1 MKVVSFATRRPVT
14 VFIFALAAVVFGG
27 VAFRDLA
34 VDLLPD
40 ITYPSL
46 TVQTEYEGA
55 APVEMENLIT
65 RPVEDAVGVVNG
77 VNRVVSS
84 SRADIS
90 EVTLEFSW
98 GTNMDFASLD
108 VRERLDQVRL
118 PIEAERPVLL
128 RYDPSLDPI
137 LRMGLA
143 AGGSDLIALRLLA
156 EEDLKRKLERL
167 EGVAAVV
174 VSGGLE
180 EEIQVEIDERR
191 LTSLGLTMN
200 QVMNRL
206 AQENVNLTGGRLRD
220 GQTDYL
226 VRTINELLRP
236 EEMRE
241 IVIDRSRGAIVRLE
255 DIARVYQGA
264 REREVITRIDGRE
277 AVEIAVYK
285 EGGTNT
291 VTVASAVLDRVEE
304 LEEDLRQVDP
314 QLELTVLTDQ
324 SRYIRDSVSAVIET
338 ALIGGSLAIVVLFLF
353 LRSAP
358 KTLIIGISIP
368 VSVVATFFLMYVA
381 GVSLNIMSLGGITLG
396 IGLLL
401 DNSIVVL
408 EAIQRRRDQGVG
420 IVEAARGGASEVGR
434 AVIAST
440 ITTVCVFVPIVFVEG
455 VAGQMFGDQAL
466 TVTFSLLVSLG
477 VALTVIP
484 MLASRKFFATG
495 DRVEKVDFAGRSNP
509 VTRGL
514 ADFFNA
520 IGFVVALTVR
530 IVFGGVST
538 VMSWLLRPVL
548 AGFDALLRGITA
560 VYARILR
567 GALRHPA
574 LVVLVALVLLAGSVQ
589 LIGSL
594 GSELVPEL
602 IQGEF
607 YVDAELAP
615 GSRLE
620 VTDRRLA
627 VIDKRV
633 REFADEFGVQSVYI
647 VVGTSNE
654 QGGAAGERR
663 ENIGQVNVRMEPP
676 IDAERE
682 ELVMSRIRDLIDT
695 ENASFT
701 GPATP
706 ADGVAPVGGGQA
718 LSVAGRPAAGGGQ
731 ASSAAGPAPA
741 AGGARPAL
749 TDDSLKYR
757 FGRPTYFSFRSP
769 VEVQIRGHN
778 LALLELLADQVASR
792 MRQVEGLVDVKSST
806 EGGNPE
812 LQIVFDRERLSALN
826 YTVAQLGAVIRS
838 KVQGDIVTDIVR
850 EDRNIEVRM
859 RTDEGYRDSVRDLRN
874 LNIRQSGA
882 TPLPLSAVA
891 EVIETEGPA
900 EIRRS
905 DGGRVA
911 LIEAN
916 IVGRDL
922 GSVSDDIQ
930 SILDSTRFPVGF
942 DVLVGG
948 QRQEMERSFDSMR
961 LAILLAVF
969 MVYLVMASQFESL
982 LHPFVILFAVPF
994 SVIGAIGILYL
1005 TRTPVSIVVLI
1016 GGILL
1021 AGIVVNNAIIL
1032 IDYTNRLRR
1041 AGKAKIDA
1049 LREACM
1055 VRLRPILMTTST
1067 TVLGL
1072 LPMALG
1078 LGEGAELRTPMA
1090 LTVVGGLLTSTLLTL
1105 IVIPA
1110 LYMLLDR
1117 HKHEADPEAVAPSA
1131 G

>member
-1 MKVVSFATRRPVT
+1 MRVVSFATRRPVT

-118 PIEAERPVLL
+118 PIEAGRPVLL

-143 AGGSDLIALRLLA
+143 GGGSDLIALRLLA

-241 IVIDRSRGAIVRLE
+241 IVVDRSQGAIVRLE

-277 AVEIAVYK
+277 AVEISVYK

-291 VTVASAVLDRVEE
+291 VTVASAVLDRVEQ
-304 LEEDLRQVDP
+304 LEEEIRQIDP

-368 VSVVATFFLMYVA
+368 VSVVATFFLMYVS

-408 EAIQRRRDQGVG
+408 EAIQRRRDQGLSV
-420 IVEAARGGASEVGR
+420 VEAARAGASEVGR

-484 MLASRKFFATG
+484 MLASRKFFAAG
-495 DRVEKVDFAGRSNP
+495 EPVETVRSAGRSNP
-509 VTRGL
+509 VT
-514 ADFFNA
+514 
-520 IGFVVALTVR
+520 VALSGLFSAV
-530 IVFGGVST
+530 GVGIALAVKHAFRAVAA
-538 VMSWLLRPVL
+538 VMSVLLRPVL
-548 AGFDALLRGITA
+548 AAFDALLRGVTA
-560 VYARILR
+560 VYARVLR
-567 GALRHPA
+567 GALRHPV
-574 LVVLVALVLLAGSVQ
+574 LVVLTAVVLLAGSLQ
-589 LIGSL
+589 LVGSL

-627 VIDKRV
+627 NIDERV
-633 REFADEFGVQSVYI
+633 RGFPEGFGVQSVYT

-682 ELVMSRIRDLIDT
+682 EMVMGRIRALIDAD
-695 ENASFT
+695 NASF
-701 GPATP
+701 
-706 ADGVAPVGGGQA
+706 GGG
-718 LSVAGRPAAGGGQ
+718 AA
-731 ASSAAGPAPA
+731 AA
-741 AGGARPAL
+741 
-749 TDDSLKYR
+749 DDALKYR

-778 LALLELLADQVASR
+778 LALLEVLADQVAAR
-792 MRQVEGLVDVKSST
+792 MRAVEGLVDVKSST

-812 LQIVFDRERLSALN
+812 LQIVFDRERLSTLN

-838 KVQGDIVTDIVR
+838 KVQGDIATDIVR
-850 EDRNIEVRM
+850 EDRNIEVRL

-891 EVIETEGPA
+891 EVVETEGPA

-905 DGGRVA
+905 DGARVA

-930 SILDSTRFPVGF
+930 AILDTTRFPVGF
-942 DVLVGG
+942 DYSVGG

-994 SVIGAIGILYL
+994 SIIGAIGILYL
-1005 TRTPVSIVVLI
+1005 TSTPVSIVVLI

-1041 AGKAKIDA
+1041 AGKAKVDA
-1049 LREACM
+1049 LREACL

-1110 LYMLLDR
+1110 LYLLLDL
-1117 HKHEADPEAVAPSA
+1117 HKHEPDPDAVA
-1131 G
+1131 

>member
-1 MKVVSFATRRPVT
+1 MRIVSFATRRPVT

-118 PIEAERPVLL
+118 PIEAGRPVLL

-143 AGGSDLIALRLLA
+143 GGGSDLIALRLLA

-241 IVIDRSRGAIVRLE
+241 IVVDRSQGAIVRLE

-277 AVEIAVYK
+277 AVEISVYK

-291 VTVASAVLDRVEE
+291 VTVASAVLDRVEQ
-304 LEEDLRQVDP
+304 LEEEIRQIDP

-368 VSVVATFFLMYVA
+368 VSVVATFFLMYVS

-408 EAIQRRRDQGVG
+408 EAIQRRRDQGLSV
-420 IVEAARGGASEVGR
+420 VEAARAGASEVGR

-484 MLASRKFFATG
+484 MLASRKFFAAG
-495 DRVEKVDFAGRSNP
+495 EPVETVRSAGRSNP
-509 VTRGL
+509 VT
-514 ADFFNA
+514 
-520 IGFVVALTVR
+520 VALSGLFSAV
-530 IVFGGVST
+530 GVGIALAVKHAFRAVAA
-538 VMSWLLRPVL
+538 VMSVLLRPVL
-548 AGFDALLRGITA
+548 AAFDALLRGVTA
-560 VYARILR
+560 VYARVLR
-567 GALRHPA
+567 GALRHPV
-574 LVVLVALVLLAGSVQ
+574 LVVLTAVVLLAGSLQ
-589 LIGSL
+589 LVGSL

-627 VIDKRV
+627 NIDERV
-633 REFADEFGVQSVYI
+633 RGFPEGFGVQSVYT

-682 ELVMSRIRDLIDT
+682 EMVMGRIRALIDAD
-695 ENASFT
+695 NASF
-701 GPATP
+701 
-706 ADGVAPVGGGQA
+706 GGGA
-718 LSVAGRPAAGGGQ
+718 PPVAGSGAAAGGVA
-731 ASSAAGPAPA
+731 ASVP
-741 AGGARPAL
+741 AGGGAGFGGGAAAA
-749 TDDSLKYR
+749 DDALKYR

-778 LALLELLADQVASR
+778 LALLEVLADQVAAR
-792 MRQVEGLVDVKSST
+792 MRAVEGLVDVKSST

-812 LQIVFDRERLSALN
+812 LQIVFDRERLSTLN

-838 KVQGDIVTDIVR
+838 KVQGDIATDIVR
-850 EDRNIEVRM
+850 EDRNIEVRL

-891 EVIETEGPA
+891 EVVETEGPA

-905 DGGRVA
+905 DGARVA

-930 SILDSTRFPVGF
+930 AILDTTRFPVGF
-942 DVLVGG
+942 DYSVGG

-994 SVIGAIGILYL
+994 SIVGAIGILYL

-1049 LREACM
+1049 VREACL

-1110 LYMLLDR
+1110 LYLLLDLHR
-1117 HKHEADPEAVAPSA
+1117 HEVDPEAAAEAAGAP

>member
-1 MKVVSFATRRPVT
+1 MRIVSFATRRPVT

-46 TVQTEYEGA
+46 TVQTGYEGA
-55 APVEMENLIT
+55 APVEMETLIT

-77 VNRVVSS
+77 VNRVISS

-118 PIEAERPVLL
+118 PVEAERPVLL

-143 AGGSDLIALRLLA
+143 GGGSDLIALRLLA

-191 LTSLGLTMN
+191 LSSLGMTMN

-236 EEMRE
+236 EEIRE
-241 IVIDRSRGAIVRLE
+241 IVIDRSQGAIVRLE
-255 DIARVYQGA
+255 DVARVYQGA
-264 REREVITRIDGRE
+264 REREVITRIDGQE

-291 VTVASAVLDRVEE
+291 VTVASAVLERVEE
-304 LEEDLRQVDP
+304 LEEELRQIDP
-314 QLELTVLTDQ
+314 QLQLSVLTDQ

-408 EAIQRRRDQGVG
+408 EAIQRRRDQGLGV
-420 IVEAARGGASEVGR
+420 VEAARAGASEVGR

-484 MLASRKFFATG
+484 MLASRRFFAG
-495 DRVEKVDFAGRSNP
+495 GEKIETVTLAGRSNP
-509 VTRGL
+509 VTR
-514 ADFFNA
+514 AMAAFFGA
-520 IGFVVALTVR
+520 IGVGVAVTVKA
-530 IVFGGVST
+530 VFGGVST
-538 VMSWLLRPVL
+538 VMSWLLRPLL
-548 AGFDALLRGITA
+548 AAFDALLKGITA
-560 VYARILR
+560 VYAGILGR
-567 GALRHPA
+567 ALRHPL
-574 LVVLVALVLLAGSVQ
+574 LVVLVAVALLAGSIRLV
-589 LIGSL
+589 GSL

-602 IQGEF
+602 IQGDF

-620 VTDRRLA
+620 VTDRRLGM
-627 VIDKRV
+627 ID
-633 REFADEFGVQSVYI
+633 EFARKLPGVESVYS

-682 ELVMSRIRDLIDT
+682 ELVMSQIRERIDA
-695 ENASFT
+695 ENLSFA
-701 GPATP
+701 GQGAAVAGAAPA
-706 ADGVAPVGGGQA
+706 AAVGGG
-718 LSVAGRPAAGGGQ
+718 
-731 ASSAAGPAPA
+731 SSPPSMDNA
-741 AGGARPAL
+741 
-749 TDDSLKYR
+749 LKYR

-769 VEVQIRGHN
+769 VEVQLRGHN
-778 LALLELLADQVASR
+778 LALLEVLADQVASR
-792 MRQVEGLVDVKSST
+792 MRGVEGLVDVKSST

-812 LQIVFDRERLSALN
+812 LQIIFDRERLSTLN
-826 YTVAQLGAVIRS
+826 YTVAQLGGVIRS
-838 KVQGDIVTDIVR
+838 KVQGDIATDIVR

-859 RTDEGYRDSVRDLRN
+859 RTDESYRDSVRDLRN
-874 LNIRQSGA
+874 LNIRQSGV

-891 EVIETEGPA
+891 DVIETEGPA

-930 SILDSTRFPVGF
+930 AILDSTRFPVGF

-1041 AGKAKIDA
+1041 AGKSKLDA
-1049 LREACM
+1049 IREACL

-1110 LYMLLDR
+1110 LYLLLDR
-1117 HKHEADPEAVAPSA
+1117 HRHEADAEATVQTA

>member
-1 MKVVSFATRRPVT
+1 MRVVSFATRRPVT

-46 TVQTEYEGA
+46 TVQTQYEGA
-55 APVEMENLIT
+55 APVEMETLIT

-118 PIEAERPVLL
+118 PVAADRPVLL

-143 AGGSDLIALRLLA
+143 GGGSDLIALRLLA

-236 EEMRE
+236 EEIRE
-241 IVIDRSRGAIVRLE
+241 IVIDRTQGAIVRLE

-264 REREVITRIDGRE
+264 REREVITRIDGKE

-291 VTVASAVLDRVEE
+291 VTVASAVLERVEE
-304 LEEDLRQVDP
+304 LEEEIGQIDP
-314 QLELTVLTDQ
+314 QLELTVLADQ
-324 SRYIRDSVSAVIET
+324 SRYIRDSVSAVIQT

-358 KTLIIGISIP
+358 KTLIIGVSIP

-408 EAIQRRRDQGVG
+408 EAIQRRRDQGLSV
-420 IVEAARGGASEVGR
+420 VEAARAGASEVGR

-440 ITTVCVFVPIVFVEG
+440 ITTVCVFVPIMFVEG

-484 MLASRKFFATG
+484 MLASRKFFAS
-495 DRVEKVDFAGRSNP
+495 DAEVEEVRSAGRSNP
-509 VTRGL
+509 LTRGL
-514 ADFFNA
+514 ATVFDT
-520 IGFVVALTVR
+520 IGVGIALAFKYAFR
-530 IVFGGVST
+530 GVSA
-538 VMSWLLRPVL
+538 VMSVLLRPVL
-548 AGFDALLRGITA
+548 AAFDALLRGITA
-560 VYARILR
+560 VYARVLR

-574 LVVLVALVLLAGSVQ
+574 LVVLTAVVLLAGSVQ
-589 LIGSL
+589 LVGSL

-620 VTDRRLA
+620 VTDRRLSQ
-627 VIDKRV
+627 IDQRV
-633 REFADEFGVQSVYI
+633 REFPDEFGVQSVYT

-663 ENIGQVNVRMEPP
+663 ENIGQVNVRLAPP

-682 ELVMSRIRDLIDT
+682 ELVIGRIRELIDA
-695 ENASFT
+695 ENASF
-701 GPATP
+701 
-706 ADGVAPVGGGQA
+706 GG
-718 LSVAGRPAAGGGQ
+718 R
-731 ASSAAGPAPA
+731 APA
-741 AGGARPAL
+741 AAVPAGAGAGPGPAVA
-749 TDDSLKYR
+749 DDALKYR

-778 LALLELLADQVASR
+778 LALLERLADQVASR
-792 MRQVEGLVDVKSST
+792 MREVEGLVDVKSST

-812 LQIVFDRERLSALN
+812 LQIVFDRERLSTLN

-838 KVQGDIVTDIVR
+838 KVQGDIATDIVR
-850 EDRNIEVRM
+850 EDRNIEVRL

-911 LIEAN
+911 QIEAN

-930 SILDSTRFPVGF
+930 AILDTTRFPVGF
-942 DVLVGG
+942 DYSVGG

-994 SVIGAIGILYL
+994 SIVGAIGILYL
-1005 TRTPVSIVVLI
+1005 TSTPVSIVVLI

-1049 LREACM
+1049 VREACL

-1110 LYMLLDR
+1110 LYLLLDR
-1117 HKHEADPEAVAPSA
+1117 HKHEADPEAVAA
-1131 G
+1131 A

>member
-1 MKVVSFATRRPVT
+1 MRIVSFATRRPVT

-46 TVQTEYEGA
+46 TVQTGYEGA
-55 APVEMENLIT
+55 APVEMETLIT

-77 VNRVVSS
+77 VNRVISS

-118 PIEAERPVLL
+118 PVAAERPVLL

-143 AGGSDLIALRLLA
+143 GGGSDLIALRLLA

-200 QVMNRL
+200 QVMTRL

-236 EEMRE
+236 EEIRE
-241 IVIDRSRGAIVRLE
+241 IVIDRAQGAIVRLE

-264 REREVITRIDGRE
+264 REREVITRIDGKE

-291 VTVASAVLDRVEE
+291 VTVATAVLERVEE
-304 LEEDLRQVDP
+304 LEEELRQVDP
-314 QLELTVLTDQ
+314 QLKLSVLTDQ

-408 EAIQRRRDQGVG
+408 EAIQRRRDQGLSV
-420 IVEAARGGASEVGR
+420 VEAARAGASEVGR

-484 MLASRKFFATG
+484 MLASRKFFAPG
-495 DRVEKVDFAGRSNP
+495 EPVEKVRSVGRSNP
-509 VTRGL
+509 VTRAL
-514 ADFFNA
+514 STFFSA
-520 IGFVVALTVR
+520 IGVGVALAVKQ
-530 IVFGGVST
+530 VFRGVSS
-538 VMSWLLRPVL
+538 VMSFLLRPVL
-548 AGFDALLRGITA
+548 AAFDALLRGITA
-560 VYARILR
+560 VYARVLR

-574 LVVLVALVLLAGSVQ
+574 LVVLAAVVLLTGSVQ

-620 VTDRRLA
+620 VTDRRLGA
-627 VIDKRV
+627 VDRFV
-633 REFADEFGVQSVYI
+633 REQLKDDVQSVYT

-663 ENIGQVNVRMEPP
+663 ENIGQVNVRMKPP

-682 ELVMSRIRDLIDT
+682 ESVMSRIRAEIDA
-695 ENASFT
+695 ENTSFAGQ
-701 GPATP
+701 GPAV
-706 ADGVAPVGGGQA
+706 AVAPSVTAGAGVGPG
-718 LSVAGRPAAGGGQ
+718 
-731 ASSAAGPAPA
+731 SAVM
-741 AGGARPAL
+741 
-749 TDDSLKYR
+749 DDSLKYR

-778 LALLELLADQVASR
+778 LALLKRLADQVVSR
-792 MRQVEGLVDVKSST
+792 MREVEGLVDVKSST

-812 LQIVFDRERLSALN
+812 LQIIFDRERLSTLN

-838 KVQGDIVTDIVR
+838 KVQGDIATDIVR
-850 EDRNIEVRM
+850 EDRNIEVRL

-882 TPLPLSAVA
+882 VPLPLSAVA
-891 EVIETEGPA
+891 DVIETEGPA

-911 LIEAN
+911 QIEAN

-930 SILDSTRFPVGF
+930 AILDSTRFPVGF
-942 DVLVGG
+942 DYSVGG

-994 SVIGAIGILYL
+994 SIIGAIGILHL

-1041 AGKAKIDA
+1041 AGKAKVEA
-1049 LREACM
+1049 LREACL

-1110 LYMLLDR
+1110 LYLLLDLHR
-1117 HKHEADPEAVAPSA
+1117 HDADPEAVAEA
-1131 G
+1131 AT

>member
-1 MKVVSFATRRPVT
+1 MRVVSFATRRPVT

-46 TVQTEYEGA
+46 TVQTGYEGA
-55 APVEMENLIT
+55 APVEMETLIT

-77 VNRVVSS
+77 VNRVISS

-118 PIEAERPVLL
+118 PIAADRPVLL

-137 LRMGLA
+137 LRMGLS
-143 AGGSDLIALRLLA
+143 GGGDDLIALRLLA

-241 IVIDRSRGAIVRLE
+241 IVIDRSQGAIVRLE

-291 VTVASAVLDRVEE
+291 VTVASAVLDRVEG
-304 LEEDLRQVDP
+304 LVEEIRQIDP
-314 QLELTVLTDQ
+314 QLELSVLTDQ

-408 EAIQRRRDQGVG
+408 EAIQRRRDQGLGV
-420 IVEAARGGASEVGR
+420 VEAARAGASEVGR

-484 MLASRKFFATG
+484 MLASRRFFAAG
-495 DRVEKVDFAGRSNP
+495 AEVEAVESAGRSNP
-509 VTRGL
+509 VTRAISGL
-514 ADFFNA
+514 FSALGVGIALVVKHVFRGVAA
-520 IGFVVALTVR
+520 I
-530 IVFGGVST
+530 
-538 VMSWLLRPVL
+538 MSVLLRPVL
-548 AGFDALLRGITA
+548 AAFDALLQGITA
-560 VYARILR
+560 VYARVLR
-567 GALRHPA
+567 GALRHPV
-574 LVVLVALVLLAGSVQ
+574 LVVLVAVALLAGSVQ
-589 LIGSL
+589 LVGSL

-627 VIDKRV
+627 TIDKRV
-633 REFADEFGVQSVYI
+633 REFPEEFGVQSVYT

-654 QGGAAGERR
+654 QGGAAGEKR

-682 ELVMSRIRDLIDT
+682 ELVMSRIRSLIDA
-695 ENASFT
+695 ENASFDRQAPPVA
-701 GPATP
+701 GA
-706 ADGVAPVGGGQA
+706 ASAPVG
-718 LSVAGRPAAGGGQ
+718 AAG
-731 ASSAAGPAPA
+731 AGSLL
-741 AGGARPAL
+741 G
-749 TDDSLKYR
+749 DDSLKYR

-778 LALLELLADQVASR
+778 LALLEVLADQVAAR
-792 MRQVEGLVDVKSST
+792 MREVEGLVDVKSST

-812 LQIVFDRERLSALN
+812 LQIIFDRERLSTLN
-826 YTVAQLGAVIRS
+826 YTVAELGAVIRS
-838 KVQGDIVTDIVR
+838 KVQGDIATDIVR

-859 RTDEGYRDSVRDLRN
+859 RADEGFRDSVRDLRN
-874 LNIRQSGA
+874 LNVRQSGA
-882 TPLPLSAVA
+882 VPLPLSAVA

-930 SILDSTRFPVGF
+930 AILDSTRFPVGF
-942 DVLVGG
+942 DYSVGG

-994 SVIGAIGILYL
+994 SIIGAVGILYL

-1041 AGKAKIDA
+1041 AGKAKVDA
-1049 LREACM
+1049 LREACL

-1110 LYMLLDR
+1110 LYLLLDI
-1117 HKHEADPEAVAPSA
+1117 HKHDADPETVAEPA

>member
-1 MKVVSFATRRPVT
+1 MRVVSFATRRPVT

-46 TVQTEYEGA
+46 TVQTGYEGA
-55 APVEMENLIT
+55 APVEMETLIT

-77 VNRVVSS
+77 VNRVISS

-118 PIEAERPVLL
+118 PIAADRPVLL

-137 LRMGLA
+137 LRMGLS
-143 AGGSDLIALRLLA
+143 GGGDDLIALRLLA

-241 IVIDRSRGAIVRLE
+241 IVIDRSQGAIVRLE
-255 DIARVYQGA
+255 DVARVYQGA
-264 REREVITRIDGRE
+264 REREVITRIDGNE

-291 VTVASAVLDRVEE
+291 VTVASAVLERVEG
-304 LEEDLRQVDP
+304 LVEEIKQIDP
-314 QLELTVLTDQ
+314 QLDLSVLTDQ

-408 EAIQRRRDQGVG
+408 EAIQRRRDQGLGV
-420 IVEAARGGASEVGR
+420 VEAARDGASEVGR

-484 MLASRKFFATG
+484 MLASRRFFAAG
-495 DRVEKVDFAGRSNP
+495 DPVEAVRSAGRSNP
-509 VTRGL
+509 VTRAL
-514 ADFFNA
+514 SAFFNA
-520 IGFVVALTVR
+520 IGVGIALVVKH
-530 IVFGGVST
+530 VFRAVAT
-538 VMSWLLRPVL
+538 VMSVLLRPVL
-548 AGFDALLRGITA
+548 AAFDALLRGITA
-560 VYARILR
+560 VYARVLR

-574 LVVLVALVLLAGSVQ
+574 LVVLVAVVLLAGSVQ
-589 LIGSL
+589 LVGSL

-627 VIDKRV
+627 LIDEWV
-633 REFADEFGVQSVYI
+633 RDFREEFGVESVYT

-682 ELVMSRIRDLIDT
+682 EFVMSRIRALIDA
-695 ENASFT
+695 ENASFA
-701 GPATP
+701 GQTP
-706 ADGVAPVGGGQA
+706 PVPGAASVPVGT
-718 LSVAGRPAAGGGQ
+718 AG
-731 ASSAAGPAPA
+731 AGPLL
-741 AGGARPAL
+741 G
-749 TDDSLKYR
+749 DDSLKYR

-778 LALLELLADQVASR
+778 LALLEVLADQVAAR
-792 MRQVEGLVDVKSST
+792 MREVEGLVDVKSST

-812 LQIVFDRERLSALN
+812 LQIIFDRERLSTLN
-826 YTVAQLGAVIRS
+826 YTVAELGAVIRS
-838 KVQGDIVTDIVR
+838 KVQGDIATDIVR

-859 RTDEGYRDSVRDLRN
+859 RADEGYRDSVRDLRN

-930 SILDSTRFPVGF
+930 AILDSTRFPVGF
-942 DVLVGG
+942 DYSVGG

-994 SVIGAIGILYL
+994 SIIGAIGILYL

-1041 AGKAKIDA
+1041 AGKARVDA
-1049 LREACM
+1049 LREACL

-1110 LYMLLDR
+1110 LYLLLDFHR
-1117 HKHEADPEAVAPSA
+1117 RDADPEAVAEA
-1131 G
+1131 AT

>member
-1 MKVVSFATRRPVT
+1 MRVVSFATRRPVT

-27 VAFRDLA
+27 VAFRELA

-55 APVEMENLIT
+55 APVEMETLIT

-77 VNRVVSS
+77 VNRVISS
-84 SRADIS
+84 SRADTS

-118 PIEAERPVLL
+118 PTEAERPVLL

-137 LRMGLA
+137 LRMGLTGA
-143 AGGSDLIALRLLA
+143 EEDLIALRLLA
-156 EEDLKRKLERL
+156 EEDLKRKIERL

-200 QVMNRL
+200 QVTNRL

-220 GQTDYL
+220 GQTEYM

-236 EEMRE
+236 EQMRE
-241 IVIDRSRGAIVRLE
+241 IVIDRSQGAIVRLE
-255 DIARVYQGA
+255 DIALVYQGA
-264 REREVITRIDGRE
+264 REREVITRVDGRE
-277 AVEIAVYK
+277 SVEIAVYK

-291 VTVASAVLDRVEE
+291 VTVAAAVLETVDD
-304 LEEDLRQVDP
+304 LERGLKEIDP
-314 QLELTVLTDQ
+314 QLELSVLADQ
-324 SRYIRDSVSAVIET
+324 SRYIRESVSAVIET

-368 VSVVATFFLMYVA
+368 VSVVATFFLMYVS

-420 IVEAARGGASEVGR
+420 VVEAARAGASEVGR

-484 MLASRKFFATG
+484 MLASRRFFSDSGKLET
-495 DRVEKVDFAGRSNP
+495 VESVGRSN
-509 VTRGL
+509 VVVRGL
-514 ADFFNA
+514 SAFFHA
-520 IGFVVALTVR
+520 VGLGIAVGVRYGFR
-530 IVFGGVST
+530 GVST
-538 VMSWLLRPVL
+538 VLSLLLRPVL
-548 AGFDALLRGITA
+548 GGFDALLRAVTA
-560 VYARILR
+560 VYAGILDR
-567 GALRHPA
+567 ALRYPA
-574 LVVLVALVLLAGSVQ
+574 VVVLVAVALLAGSIPLV
-589 LIGSL
+589 GNL

-620 VTDRRLA
+620 VTDRRLGK
-627 VIDKRV
+627 VDEFV
-633 REFADEFGVQSVYI
+633 REIPGVESVYT

-654 QGGAAGERR
+654 QGGAAGEKR

-676 IDAERE
+676 IDPERE
-682 ELVMSRIRDLIDT
+682 EGVMSRIRDLIET
-695 ENASFT
+695 QNASFAS
-701 GPATP
+701 GI
-706 ADGVAPVGGGQA
+706 APV
-718 LSVAGRPAAGGGQ
+718 AG
-731 ASSAAGPAPA
+731 AGPPTA
-741 AGGARPAL
+741 
-749 TDDSLKYR
+749 DNSLKYR

-778 LALLELLADQVASR
+778 LALLEVLADQVVSR
-792 MRQVEGLVDVKSST
+792 MREVEGLVDVKSST

-812 LQIVFDRERLSALN
+812 LQIIFDRERLAALN
-826 YTVAQLGAVIRS
+826 YTVAQLGGVIRS
-838 KVQGDIVTDIVR
+838 KVQGDIATDIVR
-850 EDRNIEVRM
+850 EDRNIEVRL
-859 RTDEGYRDSVRDLRN
+859 RTGESFRDSVRDLRN
-874 LNIRQSGA
+874 LNIRQSGT

-930 SILDSTRFPVGF
+930 QILDSTRFPVGF
-942 DVLVGG
+942 DYWVGG

-1032 IDYTNRLRR
+1032 VDYTNRLRR
-1041 AGKAKIDA
+1041 EGRAKVEA
-1049 LREACM
+1049 LREACL
-1055 VRLRPILMTTST
+1055 VRLRPILMTSST

-1090 LTVVGGLLTSTLLTL
+1090 LTVVGGLMTSTLLTL
-1105 IVIPA
+1105 LVIPS
-1110 LYMLLDR
+1110 LYTLLDR
-1117 HKHEADPEAVAPSA
+1117 RA
-1131 G
+1131 

>member
-191 LTSLGLTMN
+191 LTGLGLTMN

-241 IVIDRSRGAIVRLE
+241 IVIDRSQGAIVRLE

-264 REREVITRIDGRE
+264 REREVITRIDGQE

-304 LEEDLRQVDP
+304 LEENLRQIDP

-420 IVEAARGGASEVGR
+420 VVEAARGGASEVGR

-466 TVTFSLLVSLG
+466 AVTFSLLVSLG

-484 MLASRKFFATG
+484 MLASRKFFAG
-495 DRVEKVDFAGRSNP
+495 GEKIETVDLAGRSNP
-509 VTRGL
+509 ITRGL
-514 ADFFNA
+514 AAFFNT
-520 IGFVVALTVR
+520 IGVGVALTVKT
-530 IVFGGVST
+530 VVGGVAM

-574 LVVLVALVLLAGSVQ
+574 LVVLVAIVLLAGSVQ
-589 LIGSL
+589 LVGSL

-627 VIDKRV
+627 VIDERV
-633 REFADEFGVQSVYI
+633 RAFADEFGVQSVYT

-682 ELVMSRIRDLIDT
+682 EFVMSWIRGLIDG
-695 ENASFT
+695 ENASFA
-701 GPATP
+701 GQAPP
-706 ADGVAPVGGGQA
+706 VAGAAAVPVGAGAVDAGSA
-718 LSVAGRPAAGGGQ
+718 LG
-731 ASSAAGPAPA
+731 
-741 AGGARPAL
+741 
-749 TDDSLKYR
+749 DDSLKYR

-778 LALLELLADQVASR
+778 LALLEVLADQVASR
-792 MRQVEGLVDVKSST
+792 MREVEGLVDVKSST

-838 KVQGDIVTDIVR
+838 KVQGDIATDIVR

-891 EVIETEGPA
+891 DVIETEGPA

-942 DVLVGG
+942 DYSVGG

-1049 LREACM
+1049 VREACL

-1110 LYMLLDR
+1110 LYLLLDL
-1117 HKHEADPEAVAPSA
+1117 HKHEAVAEAA

>member
-1 MKVVSFATRRPVT
+1 MRVVSFATRRPVT

-46 TVQTEYEGA
+46 TVQTGYEGA
-55 APVEMENLIT
+55 APVEMETLIT

-77 VNRVVSS
+77 VNRVISS

-118 PIEAERPVLL
+118 PIAADRPVLL

-143 AGGSDLIALRLLA
+143 GGGSDLIALRLLA

-241 IVIDRSRGAIVRLE
+241 IVIDRSQGAIVRLE

-264 REREVITRIDGRE
+264 REREVITRIDGNE

-291 VTVASAVLDRVEE
+291 VTVASAVLDRVNGLVEE
-304 LEEDLRQVDP
+304 IRQIDP
-314 QLELTVLTDQ
+314 QLELSVLTDQ

-408 EAIQRRRDQGVG
+408 EAIQRRRDQGLGV
-420 IVEAARGGASEVGR
+420 VEAARAGASEVGR

-484 MLASRKFFATG
+484 MLASRRFFAAG
-495 DRVEKVDFAGRSNP
+495 DPVETVRSAGRSNP
-509 VTRGL
+509 VTRAL
-514 ADFFNA
+514 SAFFSA
-520 IGFVVALTVR
+520 MGVGIALVVKH
-530 IVFGGVST
+530 VFRAVAT
-538 VMSWLLRPVL
+538 VMSVLLRPVL
-548 AGFDALLRGITA
+548 AAFDALLRGIAA
-560 VYARILR
+560 VYARVLR

-574 LVVLVALVLLAGSVQ
+574 LVVLVAVVLLAGSVQ
-589 LIGSL
+589 LVGSL

-620 VTDRRLA
+620 VTDRRLKN
-627 VIDKRV
+627 IDKWV
-633 REFADEFGVQSVYI
+633 RDFREELGVQSVYT

-682 ELVMSRIRDLIDT
+682 ELVMSRIRNLIDA
-695 ENASFT
+695 ENASFA
-701 GPATP
+701 GQA
-706 ADGVAPVGGGQA
+706 APV
-718 LSVAGRPAAGGGQ
+718 AGAA
-731 ASSAAGPAPA
+731 SAPA
-741 AGGARPAL
+741 GAGSLPG
-749 TDDSLKYR
+749 DDSLKYR

-778 LALLELLADQVASR
+778 LALLEVLADQVAAR
-792 MRQVEGLVDVKSST
+792 MREVEGLVDVKSST

-812 LQIVFDRERLSALN
+812 LQIIFDRERLSTLN
-826 YTVAQLGAVIRS
+826 YTVAELGAVIRS
-838 KVQGDIVTDIVR
+838 KVQGDIATDIVR

-859 RTDEGYRDSVRDLRN
+859 RADEGYRDSVRDLRN
-874 LNIRQSGA
+874 LNIRQNGA

-930 SILDSTRFPVGF
+930 AILDTTRFPVGF
-942 DVLVGG
+942 DYSVGG

-994 SVIGAIGILYL
+994 SIIGAIGILYL

-1041 AGKAKIDA
+1041 AGKAKVEA
-1049 LREACM
+1049 LREACL

-1110 LYMLLDR
+1110 LYLLLDF
-1117 HKHEADPEAVAPSA
+1117 HKHDVDPEAVAEA
-1131 G
+1131 GTA

>member
-1 MKVVSFATRRPVT
+1 MRVVSFATRRPVT

-46 TVQTEYEGA
+46 TVQTGYEGA
-55 APVEMENLIT
+55 APVEMETLIT

-77 VNRVVSS
+77 VNRVISS

-118 PIEAERPVLL
+118 PIAADRPVLL

-143 AGGSDLIALRLLA
+143 GGGSDLIALRLLA

-241 IVIDRSRGAIVRLE
+241 IVIDRSQGAIVRLE
-255 DIARVYQGA
+255 DVARVYQGA
-264 REREVITRIDGRE
+264 REREVITRIDGDE

-291 VTVASAVLDRVEE
+291 VTVASAVLERVEG
-304 LEEDLRQVDP
+304 LVEEIKQIDP
-314 QLELTVLTDQ
+314 QLELSVLTDQ

-408 EAIQRRRDQGVG
+408 EAIQRRRDQGLGV
-420 IVEAARGGASEVGR
+420 VEAARAGASEVGQ

-484 MLASRKFFATG
+484 MLASRKFFAAG
-495 DRVEKVDFAGRSNP
+495 DPVETVRSAGRSNP
-509 VTRGL
+509 VIRALST
-514 ADFFNA
+514 FFNA
-520 IGFVVALTVR
+520 IGVGIALVVKH
-530 IVFGGVST
+530 VFRAVAT
-538 VMSWLLRPVL
+538 VMSVLLRPVL
-548 AGFDALLRGITA
+548 AAFDALLRGITA
-560 VYARILR
+560 VYARVLR

-574 LVVLVALVLLAGSVQ
+574 LVVLAAVVLLAGSVQ
-589 LIGSL
+589 LVGSL

-620 VTDRRLA
+620 VTDRRLSL
-627 VIDKRV
+627 IDERV
-633 REFADEFGVQSVYI
+633 RGFPEELGVQSVYT

-663 ENIGQVNVRMEPP
+663 ENIGQVNVRMDPP

-682 ELVMSRIRDLIDT
+682 ELVMSRIRALIDA
-695 ENASFT
+695 ENASF
-701 GPATP
+701 A
-706 ADGVAPVGGGQA
+706 GQA
-718 LSVAGRPAAGGGQ
+718 PPVAGAASVPAGAAGA
-731 ASSAAGPAPA
+731 ASVLG
-741 AGGARPAL
+741 
-749 TDDSLKYR
+749 DDSLKYR

-778 LALLELLADQVASR
+778 LALLEVLADQVAAR
-792 MRQVEGLVDVKSST
+792 MREVEGLVDVKSST

-812 LQIVFDRERLSALN
+812 LQIIFDRERLSTLN
-826 YTVAQLGAVIRS
+826 YTVAELGAVIRS
-838 KVQGDIVTDIVR
+838 KVQGDIATDIVR

-859 RTDEGYRDSVRDLRN
+859 RADEGYRDSVRDLRN
-874 LNIRQSGA
+874 LNIRQTGA

-930 SILDSTRFPVGF
+930 AILDSTRFPVGF
-942 DVLVGG
+942 DYSVGG

-994 SVIGAIGILYL
+994 SIIGAIGILYL

-1041 AGKAKIDA
+1041 AGKAKVDA
-1049 LREACM
+1049 LREACL

-1110 LYMLLDR
+1110 LYLLLDF
-1117 HKHEADPEAVAPSA
+1117 HKRDADPEAVAEA
-1131 G
+1131 AT

>member
-1 MKVVSFATRRPVT
+1 MRVVSFATRRPVT

-46 TVQTEYEGA
+46 TVQTGYEGA
-55 APVEMENLIT
+55 APVEMETLIT

-77 VNRVVSS
+77 VNRVISS

-118 PIEAERPVLL
+118 PVAADRPVLL

-143 AGGSDLIALRLLA
+143 GGGSDLIALRLLA

-241 IVIDRSRGAIVRLE
+241 IVIDRSQGAIVRLE

-264 REREVITRIDGRE
+264 REREVITRIDGNE

-291 VTVASAVLDRVEE
+291 VTVASAVLERVEG
-304 LEEDLRQVDP
+304 LVEEIKQIDP
-314 QLELTVLTDQ
+314 QLELSVLTDQ

-408 EAIQRRRDQGVG
+408 EAIQRRRDQGLGV
-420 IVEAARGGASEVGR
+420 VEAARAGASEVGR

-484 MLASRKFFATG
+484 MLASRRFFAAG
-495 DRVEKVDFAGRSNP
+495 AEVEAVESAGRSNP
-509 VTRGL
+509 VTRAISGL
-514 ADFFNA
+514 FSALGVGIA
-520 IGFVVALTVR
+520 LVVKH
-530 IVFGGVST
+530 VFRGVAA
-538 VMSWLLRPVL
+538 VMSVLLRPVL
-548 AGFDALLRGITA
+548 AAFDALLQGITA
-560 VYARILR
+560 VYARVLR
-567 GALRHPA
+567 GALRHPV
-574 LVVLVALVLLAGSVQ
+574 LVVLVAVVLLAGSVQ
-589 LIGSL
+589 LVGSL

-627 VIDKRV
+627 LIDEWV
-633 REFADEFGVQSVYI
+633 RDFREEFGVQSVYT

-682 ELVMSRIRDLIDT
+682 ELVMSRIRALIDA
-695 ENASFT
+695 ENASF
-701 GPATP
+701 A
-706 ADGVAPVGGGQA
+706 GQA
-718 LSVAGRPAAGGGQ
+718 PPVAGAASAPAGAAG
-731 ASSAAGPAPA
+731 AGSLL
-741 AGGARPAL
+741 G
-749 TDDSLKYR
+749 DDSLKYR

-778 LALLELLADQVASR
+778 LALLEVLADQVAAR
-792 MRQVEGLVDVKSST
+792 MREVEGLVDVKSST

-812 LQIVFDRERLSALN
+812 LQIIFDRERLSTLN
-826 YTVAQLGAVIRS
+826 YTVAELGAVIRS
-838 KVQGDIVTDIVR
+838 KVQGDIATDIVR

-859 RTDEGYRDSVRDLRN
+859 RANEGFRDSVRDLRN
-874 LNIRQSGA
+874 LNVRQSGA
-882 TPLPLSAVA
+882 VPLPLSAVA

-930 SILDSTRFPVGF
+930 AILDSTRFPVGF
-942 DVLVGG
+942 DYSVGG

-994 SVIGAIGILYL
+994 SIIGAIGILYL

-1041 AGKAKIDA
+1041 AGKAKVDA
-1049 LREACM
+1049 LREACL

-1110 LYMLLDR
+1110 LYLLLDF
-1117 HKHEADPEAVAPSA
+1117 HKRDADPEAVAEA
-1131 G
+1131 AT

>member
-1 MKVVSFATRRPVT
+1 MRVVSFATRRPVT

-46 TVQTEYEGA
+46 TVQTGYEGA
-55 APVEMENLIT
+55 APVEMETLIT

-77 VNRVVSS
+77 VNRVISS

-118 PIEAERPVLL
+118 PIAADRPVLL

-143 AGGSDLIALRLLA
+143 GGGSDLIALRLLA

-241 IVIDRSRGAIVRLE
+241 IVIDRSQGAIVRLE

-264 REREVITRIDGRE
+264 REREVITRIDGDE

-291 VTVASAVLDRVEE
+291 VTVASAVLDRVEG
-304 LEEDLRQVDP
+304 LVEEIRQIDP
-314 QLELTVLTDQ
+314 QLELSVLTDQ

-408 EAIQRRRDQGVG
+408 EAIQRRRDQGLGV
-420 IVEAARGGASEVGR
+420 VEAARAGASEVGR

-484 MLASRKFFATG
+484 MLASRRFFAAG
-495 DRVEKVDFAGRSNP
+495 AEVESVKHVGRSNP
-509 VTRGL
+509 VTRAL
-514 ADFFNA
+514 SAFFSA
-520 IGFVVALTVR
+520 IGVGIALAVKHVVRAVA
-530 IVFGGVST
+530 T
-538 VMSWLLRPVL
+538 VMSLLLRPVL
-548 AGFDALLRGITA
+548 FGFDALLRGITA

-574 LVVLVALVLLAGSVQ
+574 LVVLAAVVLLAGSVQ

-594 GSELVPEL
+594 GTELVPEL

-620 VTDRRLA
+620 VTDRRLTL
-627 VIDKRV
+627 IDERV
-633 REFADEFGVQSVYI
+633 RGFSDEFGVQSVYT

-682 ELVMSRIRDLIDT
+682 ELVMSRIRALIDA
-695 ENASFT
+695 ENASF
-701 GPATP
+701 A
-706 ADGVAPVGGGQA
+706 GQA
-718 LSVAGRPAAGGGQ
+718 PPVAGAASVPAA
-731 ASSAAGPAPA
+731 AAGA
-741 AGGARPAL
+741 ASVLG
-749 TDDSLKYR
+749 DDSLKYR

-778 LALLELLADQVASR
+778 LALLEVLADQVAAR
-792 MRQVEGLVDVKSST
+792 MREVEGLVDVKSST

-812 LQIVFDRERLSALN
+812 LQIIFDRDRLSTLN
-826 YTVAQLGAVIRS
+826 YTVAELGAVIRS
-838 KVQGDIVTDIVR
+838 KVQGDIATDIVR

-859 RTDEGYRDSVRDLRN
+859 RADEGYRDSVRDLRN
-874 LNIRQSGA
+874 LNIRQNGA

-922 GSVSDDIQ
+922 GSVSEDIQ
-930 SILDSTRFPVGF
+930 AILDSTRFPVGF
-942 DVLVGG
+942 DYSVGG

-994 SVIGAIGILYL
+994 SIIGAIGILYL

-1041 AGKAKIDA
+1041 AGKAKVDA
-1049 LREACM
+1049 LREACL

-1110 LYMLLDR
+1110 LYLLLDFHR
-1117 HKHEADPEAVAPSA
+1117 HDADPEAVAEA
-1131 G
+1131 AT

>member
-1 MKVVSFATRRPVT
+1 MRVVSFATRRPVT
-14 VFIFALAAVVFGG
+14 VFIFALAAVVFGV
-27 VAFRDLA
+27 VAFRELA

-55 APVEMENLIT
+55 APVEMETLIT

-77 VNRVVSS
+77 VNRVISS
-84 SRADIS
+84 SRADTS

-118 PIEAERPVLL
+118 PTEAERPVLL

-137 LRMGLA
+137 LRMGLT
-143 AGGSDLIALRLLA
+143 GGGGDLIALRLLA
-156 EEDLKRKLERL
+156 EEDLKRKIERL

-200 QVMNRL
+200 QVTNRL

-220 GQTDYL
+220 GQTEYL

-236 EEMRE
+236 EDMRE
-241 IVIDRSRGAIVRLE
+241 IVIDRSQGAIVRLE

-264 REREVITRIDGRE
+264 REREVITRIDGQE

-304 LEEDLRQVDP
+304 LERDLKQIDP
-314 QLELTVLTDQ
+314 QLKLSVLADQ
-324 SRYIRDSVSAVIET
+324 SRYIRESVSAVIET

-381 GVSLNIMSLGGITLG
+381 GVSLNIMSLGGLTLG

-420 IVEAARGGASEVGR
+420 VVEAARGGASEVGR

-484 MLASRKFFATG
+484 MLASRKFFSDSDKLET
-495 DRVEKVDFAGRSNP
+495 VESVGRSN
-509 VTRGL
+509 VVVRGFS
-514 ADFFNA
+514 AFFDA
-520 IGFVVALTVR
+520 VGLGVAVGVRYGFR
-530 IVFGGVST
+530 GVST
-538 VMSWLLRPVL
+538 VLSWLLRPVL
-548 AGFDALLRGITA
+548 GGFDGLLRAVTA
-560 VYARILR
+560 VYAGILDR
-567 GALRHPA
+567 ALRYPA
-574 LVVLVALVLLAGSVQ
+574 VVVLVAVALLAGSVP
-589 LIGSL
+589 LVGNL

-620 VTDRRLA
+620 VTDRRLGM
-627 VIDKRV
+627 VDEFV
-633 REFADEFGVQSVYI
+633 REIPGVESVYT

-654 QGGAAGERR
+654 QGGAAGEKR
-663 ENIGQVNVRMEPP
+663 ENIGQVNVRMAPP
-676 IDAERE
+676 IDPERE
-682 ELVMSRIRDLIDT
+682 EGVMSRIRDLIET
-695 ENASFT
+695 QNASFASGT
-701 GPATP
+701 
-706 ADGVAPVGGGQA
+706 APV
-718 LSVAGRPAAGGGQ
+718 AG
-731 ASSAAGPAPA
+731 AGPPTA
-741 AGGARPAL
+741 
-749 TDDSLKYR
+749 DNSLKYR

-778 LALLELLADQVASR
+778 LALLEVLADQVVSR
-792 MRQVEGLVDVKSST
+792 MREVEGLVDVKSST

-812 LQIVFDRERLSALN
+812 LQIVFDRERLAALN
-826 YTVAQLGAVIRS
+826 YTVAQLGGVIRS
-838 KVQGDIVTDIVR
+838 KVQGDIATDIVR
-850 EDRNIEVRM
+850 EDRNIEVRL
-859 RTDEGYRDSVRDLRN
+859 RTAESFRDSVRDLRN
-874 LNIRQSGA
+874 LNIRQSGT

-930 SILDSTRFPVGF
+930 QILDSTRFPVGF
-942 DVLVGG
+942 DYWVGG

-1032 IDYTNRLRR
+1032 VDYTNRLRR
-1041 AGKAKIDA
+1041 EGRAKVEA
-1049 LREACM
+1049 LREACL
-1055 VRLRPILMTTST
+1055 VRLRPILMTSST

-1090 LTVVGGLLTSTLLTL
+1090 LTVVGGLMTSTLLTL
-1105 IVIPA
+1105 LVIPS
-1110 LYMLLDR
+1110 LYTLLDR
-1117 HKHEADPEAVAPSA
+1117 RA
-1131 G
+1131 

>member
-1 MKVVSFATRRPVT
+1 MRIVSFATRRPVT
-14 VFIFALAAVVFGG
+14 VFIFAVAAVVFGS

-40 ITYPSL
+40 ITYPSV
-46 TVQTEYEGA
+46 TVQTEYEGT
-55 APVEMENLIT
+55 APSEIETLVT

-77 VNRVVSS
+77 VNRVISS
-84 SRADIS
+84 SRADTS
-90 EVTLEFSW
+90 EVTLEFAW

-108 VRERLDQVRL
+108 IRERLDQVRL
-118 PIEAERPVLL
+118 PADADQPILL

-137 LRMGLA
+137 VRLGLT
-143 AGGSDLIALRLLA
+143 GSENSNLIQLRLLA
-156 EEDLKRKLERL
+156 EEDLSRRLERL

-180 EEIQVEIDERR
+180 EEIQVDIDERR
-191 LTSLGLTMN
+191 LTGIGLTMN
-200 QVMNRL
+200 QVMTRL

-220 GQTDYL
+220 GQTEYL
-226 VRTINELLRP
+226 VRTVNELLRP

-241 IVIDRSRGAIVRLE
+241 IVVDRSQGAIIRLR
-255 DIARVYQGA
+255 DVARVYRGS
-264 REREVITRIDGRE
+264 REREVITRIDGVE
-277 AVEIAVYK
+277 SVEIAVYK

-291 VTVASAVLDRVEE
+291 VTVASSVLGTI
-304 LEEDLRQVDP
+304 EDLESDLREIDA
-314 QLELTVLTDQ
+314 QLKLSVITDQ
-324 SRYIRDSVSAVIET
+324 SGYIRESVRAVIET
-338 ALIGGSLAIVVLFLF
+338 ALIGGGLAIIILYLF

-368 VSVVATFFLMYVA
+368 VSVVATFFLMYVS

-408 EAIQRRRDQGVG
+408 EAIQRRREQGEGVLQ
-420 IVEAARGGASEVGR
+420 AAQGGASEVGR

-455 VAGQMFGDQAL
+455 IAGQLFGDQAL

-484 MLASRKFFATG
+484 MLASRKFLTDSA
-495 DRVEKVDFAGRSNP
+495 DEVETIEPVGRPNA
-509 VTRGL
+509 VTRFLGSVFFFVGVKLSSAVVGL
-514 ADFFNA
+514 
-520 IGFVVALTVR
+520 GR
-530 IVFGGVST
+530 GVST
-538 VMSWLLRPVL
+538 VMSWLLRPFLVT
-548 AGFDALLRGITA
+548 FDAILRGIRA
-560 VYARILR
+560 VYARL
-567 GALRHPA
+567 LDWSLVHP
-574 LVVLVALVLLAGSVQ
+574 VLVLLVAIGLLGGSLQ
-589 LIGSL
+589 MARSL

-607 YVDAELAP
+607 YVDAELPP

-620 VTDRRLA
+620 VTDRRLGA
-627 VIDKRV
+627 VDRFASSLPGV
-633 REFADEFGVQSVYI
+633 RSVYS

-663 ENIGQVNVRMEPP
+663 ENIGQVHLTLEPP

-682 ELVMSRIRDLIDT
+682 ERLMNLIRAEIDAQ
-695 ENASFT
+695 NASF
-701 GPATP
+701 GG
-706 ADGVAPVGGGQA
+706 GVAPG
-718 LSVAGRPAAGGGQ
+718 AGAAP
-731 ASSAAGPAPA
+731 SAAANTSPTTADG
-741 AGGARPAL
+741 
-749 TDDSLKYR
+749 SLKYR
-757 FGRPTYFSFRSP
+757 FGRPTYFSFRTP
-769 VEVQIRGHN
+769 VEVEIRGHN
-778 LALLELLADQVASR
+778 LRLLQVLTDQVAGR
-792 MRQVEGLVDVKSST
+792 MRAVEGLADVKAST

-812 LQIVFDRERLSALN
+812 LQIVFDRERLASLN

-838 KVQGDIVTDIVR
+838 KVQGDIATDITR

-859 RTDEGYRDSVRDLRN
+859 RTGESFRDSVRDLRKMN
-874 LNIRQSGA
+874 VRQGGA
-882 TPLPLSAVA
+882 VPLPLSAVA

-905 DGGRVA
+905 DGSRVA
-911 LIEAN
+911 VITAN
-916 IVGRDL
+916 LAERDL

-930 SILDSTRFPVGF
+930 GILEETRFPVGF
-942 DVLVGG
+942 DYTIGG
-948 QRQEMERSFDSMR
+948 QREEMQSAFDSMR

-982 LHPFVILFAVPF
+982 LHPLVILFAVPF
-994 SVIGAIGILYL
+994 SIIGAVGILYL
-1005 TRTPVSIVVLI
+1005 TKTPVSIVVLI

-1041 AGKAKIDA
+1041 SGKAKVEA

-1105 IVIPA
+1105 LVIPA
-1110 LYMLLDR
+1110 LYLLLDVHR
-1117 HKHEADPEAVAPSA
+1117 HKVEPTARIAD
-1131 G
+1131 

>member
-46 TVQTEYEGA
+46 TVQTQYEGA

-241 IVIDRSRGAIVRLE
+241 IVIDRSQGAIVRLE

-304 LEEDLRQVDP
+304 LEENLRQIDP

-420 IVEAARGGASEVGR
+420 VVEAARAGASEVGR

-484 MLASRKFFATG
+484 MLASRKFFAG
-495 DRVEKVDFAGRSNP
+495 GEKIETVKLAGRSNP
-509 VTRGL
+509 ITRGL
-514 ADFFNA
+514 AALFSA
-520 IGFVVALTVR
+520 IGVGIALAVK

-574 LVVLVALVLLAGSVQ
+574 LVVLVAIVLLAGSVQ
-589 LIGSL
+589 LVGSL

-627 VIDKRV
+627 VIDERV
-633 REFADEFGVQSVYI
+633 RAFADEFGVQSVYT

-682 ELVMSRIRDLIDT
+682 ELVMSWIRDLIDG
-695 ENASFT
+695 ENASF
-701 GPATP
+701 A
-706 ADGVAPVGGGQA
+706 GQA
-718 LSVAGRPAAGGGQ
+718 PPVAGAAAVSPDAAAGDVG
-731 ASSAAGPAPA
+731 SAFG
-741 AGGARPAL
+741 
-749 TDDSLKYR
+749 DDSLKYR

-792 MRQVEGLVDVKSST
+792 MREVEGLVDVKSST

-838 KVQGDIVTDIVR
+838 KVQGDIATDIVR

-911 LIEAN
+911 VIEAN

-942 DVLVGG
+942 DYSVGG

-1041 AGKAKIDA
+1041 AGKAKLDA
-1049 LREACM
+1049 IREACL

-1117 HKHEADPEAVAPSA
+1117 HKHEADPEAVAEAAS
-1131 G
+1131 

>member
-241 IVIDRSRGAIVRLE
+241 IVIDRSQGAIVRLE

-264 REREVITRIDGRE
+264 REREVITRIDGQE

-304 LEEDLRQVDP
+304 LEENLRQIDP

-420 IVEAARGGASEVGR
+420 VVEAARGGASEVGR

-484 MLASRKFFATG
+484 MLASRKFFAG
-495 DRVEKVDFAGRSNP
+495 GEKIETVDLAGRSNP
-509 VTRGL
+509 ITRGL
-514 ADFFNA
+514 AAFFNT
-520 IGFVVALTVR
+520 IGVGVALTVKT
-530 IVFGGVST
+530 VVGGVAM

-574 LVVLVALVLLAGSVQ
+574 LVVLVAIVLLAGSVQ
-589 LIGSL
+589 LVGSL

-627 VIDKRV
+627 VIDERV
-633 REFADEFGVQSVYI
+633 RAFADEFGVQSVYT

-682 ELVMSRIRDLIDT
+682 EFVMSSIRDLIDG
-695 ENASFT
+695 ENASFA
-701 GPATP
+701 GQAPP
-706 ADGVAPVGGGQA
+706 VAGAAAVPVGAGAVDAGSA
-718 LSVAGRPAAGGGQ
+718 LG
-731 ASSAAGPAPA
+731 
-741 AGGARPAL
+741 
-749 TDDSLKYR
+749 DDSLKYR

-778 LALLELLADQVASR
+778 LALLEVLADQVASR
-792 MRQVEGLVDVKSST
+792 MREVEGLVDVKSST

-838 KVQGDIVTDIVR
+838 KVQGDIATDIVR

-891 EVIETEGPA
+891 DVIETEGPA

-942 DVLVGG
+942 DYSVGG

-1049 LREACM
+1049 IREACL

-1110 LYMLLDR
+1110 LYLLLDL
-1117 HKHEADPEAVAPSA
+1117 HKHEAVAEAA

>member
-1 MKVVSFATRRPVT
+1 MRIVSFATRRPVT
-14 VFIFALAAVVFGG
+14 VFVFALAAVVFGG

-46 TVQTEYEGA
+46 TVQTGYEGA
-55 APVEMENLIT
+55 APVEMENLVT

-77 VNRVVSS
+77 VNRVISS

-118 PIEAERPVLL
+118 PVEAQRPVLL

-137 LRMGLA
+137 LRLGLA
-143 AGGSDLIALRLLA
+143 GGGGDLIALRLLA
-156 EEDLKRKLERL
+156 EEDLKRKIERL

-191 LTSLGLTMN
+191 LSALGLTME
-200 QVMNRL
+200 QVNTRL

-220 GQTDYL
+220 GQTDFL

-236 EEMRE
+236 EQMRE

-277 AVEIAVYK
+277 SVEIAVYK

-304 LEEDLRQVDP
+304 LERDLGEIDP
-314 QLELTVLTDQ
+314 QLELDVLADQ

-408 EAIQRRRDQGVG
+408 EAIQRRRDEGLGV
-420 IVEAARGGASEVGR
+420 VEAARAGASEVGR

-484 MLASRKFFATG
+484 MLASRRFLAVGETATA
-495 DRVEKVDFAGRSNP
+495 AGSIRRSNP
-509 VTRGL
+509 VTRALSRVLHVVGV
-514 ADFFNA
+514 
-520 IGFVVALTVR
+520 GVALAVR
-530 IVFGGVST
+530 YAFRGVGAT
-538 VMSWLLRPVL
+538 MSVLLRPVL
-548 AGFDALLRGITA
+548 GGFDALLRGITA
-560 VYARILR
+560 VYAGVLR
-567 GALRHPA
+567 GALHRPA
-574 LVVLVALVLLAGSVQ
+574 LVVLVAVALLAGSFRMV
-589 LIGSL
+589 GSL

-607 YVDAELAP
+607 HVDAELPP

-627 VIDKRV
+627 PI
-633 REFADEFGVQSVYI
+633 DEFVRDLEGVQSVYT
-647 VVGTSNE
+647 VVGTSSE
-654 QGGAAGERR
+654 QGGAAGEKR
-663 ENIGQVNVRMEPP
+663 ESIGQVNVRMEPP

-682 ELVMSRIRDLIDT
+682 ELVMSRIRDLIDAQ
-695 ENASFT
+695 NASFA
-701 GPATP
+701 G
-706 ADGVAPVGGGQA
+706 
-718 LSVAGRPAAGGGQ
+718 GRPAVAG
-731 ASSAAGPAPA
+731 ASPVPVGVS
-741 AGGARPAL
+741 GGAGAASQG
-749 TDDSLKYR
+749 DSLAYR

-769 VEVQIRGHN
+769 IEVQIRGHN
-778 LALLELLADQVASR
+778 LALLEVLADQVASR
-792 MRQVEGLVDVKSST
+792 MREVEGLVDVKSST

-812 LQIVFDRERLSALN
+812 LQIVFDRERLATLN
-826 YTVAQLGAVIRS
+826 YTVAQLGGVIRS
-838 KVQGDIVTDIVR
+838 KVQGDIATDIVR
-850 EDRNIEVRM
+850 EDRNIEVRL
-859 RTDEGYRDSVRDLRN
+859 RADEGYRDSVRDLRN
-874 LNIRQSGA
+874 LNIRQSGDV
-882 TPLPLSAVA
+882 PLPLSAVA
-891 EVIETEGPA
+891 EVVETEGPA

-922 GSVSDDIQ
+922 GSVSGDIQ
-930 SILDSTRFPVGF
+930 AILDSTRFPPGF
-942 DVLVGG
+942 DYTIGG

-994 SVIGAIGILYL
+994 SIVGAVGVLYL

-1032 IDYTNRLRR
+1032 VDYTNRLRR
-1041 AGKAKIDA
+1041 AGKARIDA
-1049 LREACM
+1049 LREACL

-1090 LTVVGGLLTSTLLTL
+1090 LTVVGGLLTSTVLTL
-1105 IVIPA
+1105 VVIPA
-1110 LYMLLDR
+1110 LYLLLDR
-1117 HKHEADPEAVAPSA
+1117 RREPAPGAEAVA
-1131 G
+1131 GTGL

>member
-1 MKVVSFATRRPVT
+1 MRIVSFATRRPVT

-84 SRADIS
+84 SRADVS

-143 AGGSDLIALRLLA
+143 GGGSDLIALRLLA

-241 IVIDRSRGAIVRLE
+241 IVIDRSQGAIVRLE
-255 DIARVYQGA
+255 DVARVYQGA

-277 AVEIAVYK
+277 AVEISVYK

-291 VTVASAVLDRVEE
+291 VTVASSVLDRVED
-304 LEEDLRQVDP
+304 LEGDLAAIDP
-314 QLELTVLTDQ
+314 QLELSVLTDQ
-324 SRYIRDSVSAVIET
+324 SRYIRDSVSAVVET

-368 VSVVATFFLMYVA
+368 VSVVATFFLMYVF

-408 EAIQRRRDQGVG
+408 EAIQRRRDQGLSV
-420 IVEAARGGASEVGR
+420 VEAARAGASEVGR

-484 MLASRKFFATG
+484 MLASRRFFAPG
-495 DRVEKVDFAGRSNP
+495 AKVEAVESAGRSNP
-509 VTRGL
+509 VTR
-514 ADFFNA
+514 AISEFFDLVGVGIA
-520 IGFVVALTVR
+520 LVVKHAFRAVAA
-530 IVFGGVST
+530 
-538 VMSWLLRPVL
+538 VMSVLLRPVL
-548 AGFDALLRGITA
+548 AGFDVLLQGITA
-560 VYARILR
+560 VYARVLR
-567 GALRHPA
+567 GALRHPV
-574 LVVLVALVLLAGSVQ
+574 LVVLVAVVLLAGSVR
-589 LIGSL
+589 LVGSL

-620 VTDRRLA
+620 VTDRRLRT
-627 VIDKRV
+627 VDRFV
-633 REFADEFGVQSVYI
+633 REELDGVQSVYT

-682 ELVMSRIRDLIDT
+682 ELAMSRIRDLIDAA
-695 ENASFT
+695 NASF
-701 GPATP
+701 
-706 ADGVAPVGGGQA
+706 
-718 LSVAGRPAAGGGQ
+718 AGG
-731 ASSAAGPAPA
+731 APPVAGPAPVPAGSGA
-741 AGGARPAL
+741 AAA
-749 TDDSLKYR
+749 DDALKYR

-778 LALLELLADQVASR
+778 LALLEVLADQVAAR
-792 MRQVEGLVDVKSST
+792 MRGVEGLVDVKSST

-812 LQIVFDRERLSALN
+812 LQIVFDRERLSTLN
-826 YTVAQLGAVIRS
+826 YTVAELGAVIRS
-838 KVQGDIVTDIVR
+838 KVQGDIATDIVR
-850 EDRNIEVRM
+850 EDRNIEVRL

-874 LNIRQSGA
+874 LNVRQSGA
-882 TPLPLSAVA
+882 VPLPLSAVA
-891 EVIETEGPA
+891 EVVETEGPA

-905 DGGRVA
+905 DGARVA

-930 SILDSTRFPVGF
+930 AILDSTRFPVGF
-942 DVLVGG
+942 DYTVGG

-994 SVIGAIGILYL
+994 SIVGAIGILYL

-1049 LREACM
+1049 VREACL

-1110 LYMLLDR
+1110 LYLLLDLHR
-1117 HKHEADPEAVAPSA
+1117 HEVDPEAAA
-1131 G
+1131 GG

>member
-1 MKVVSFATRRPVT
+1 MRVVSFATRRPVT

-46 TVQTEYEGA
+46 TVQTGYEGA
-55 APVEMENLIT
+55 APVEMETLIT

-77 VNRVVSS
+77 VNRVISS

-118 PIEAERPVLL
+118 PIAADRPVLL

-137 LRMGLA
+137 LRMGLS
-143 AGGSDLIALRLLA
+143 GGGDDLIALRLLA

-241 IVIDRSRGAIVRLE
+241 IVIDRSQGAIVRLE
-255 DIARVYQGA
+255 DVARVYQGA
-264 REREVITRIDGRE
+264 REREVITRIDGNE

-291 VTVASAVLDRVEE
+291 VTVASAVLERVEG
-304 LEEDLRQVDP
+304 LVEEIKQIDP
-314 QLELTVLTDQ
+314 QLDLSVLTDQ

-408 EAIQRRRDQGVG
+408 EAIQRRRDQGLGV
-420 IVEAARGGASEVGR
+420 VEAARDGASEVGR

-484 MLASRKFFATG
+484 MLASRKFFAAG
-495 DRVEKVDFAGRSNP
+495 AEVESVKHVGRSNP
-509 VTRGL
+509 VTRAL
-514 ADFFNA
+514 SAFFNA
-520 IGFVVALTVR
+520 IGVGIALAVKQVVRAVA
-530 IVFGGVST
+530 T
-538 VMSWLLRPVL
+538 VMSLLLRPAL
-548 AGFDALLRGITA
+548 LGFDAVLRGITA

-574 LVVLVALVLLAGSVQ
+574 LVVLAAVVLLAGSVQ

-594 GSELVPEL
+594 GTELVPEL

-620 VTDRRLA
+620 VTDRRLNA
-627 VIDKRV
+627 VDKFV
-633 REFADEFGVQSVYI
+633 REQLEDDVQSVYT

-663 ENIGQVNVRMEPP
+663 ENIGQVNVRLKPP
-676 IDAERE
+676 IDVERE
-682 ELVMSRIRDLIDT
+682 ELVMGRIRNLIDA
-695 ENASFT
+695 ENASFGGGMPPIAGAASVRAAADG
-701 GPATP
+701 GPAL
-706 ADGVAPVGGGQA
+706 G
-718 LSVAGRPAAGGGQ
+718 
-731 ASSAAGPAPA
+731 
-741 AGGARPAL
+741 
-749 TDDSLKYR
+749 DDSLKYR

-778 LALLELLADQVASR
+778 LALLEVLADQVAAR
-792 MRQVEGLVDVKSST
+792 MREVEGLVDVKSST

-812 LQIVFDRERLSALN
+812 LQIIFDRERLSTLN
-826 YTVAQLGAVIRS
+826 YTVAELGAVIRS
-838 KVQGDIVTDIVR
+838 KVQGDIATDIVR

-859 RTDEGYRDSVRDLRN
+859 RADEGYRDSVRDLRN

-930 SILDSTRFPVGF
+930 AILDSTRFPVGF
-942 DVLVGG
+942 DYSVGG

-994 SVIGAIGILYL
+994 SIIGAIGILYL

-1041 AGKAKIDA
+1041 AGKAKVDA
-1049 LREACM
+1049 LREACL

-1110 LYMLLDR
+1110 LYLLLDF
-1117 HKHEADPEAVAPSA
+1117 HKRDADPEAVAEA
-1131 G
+1131 AT

>member
-241 IVIDRSRGAIVRLE
+241 IVIDRSQGAIVRLE

-264 REREVITRIDGRE
+264 REREVITRIDGQE

-304 LEEDLRQVDP
+304 LEENLRQIDP

-420 IVEAARGGASEVGR
+420 VVEAARGGASEVGR

-484 MLASRKFFATG
+484 MLASRKFFAG
-495 DRVEKVDFAGRSNP
+495 GEKIETVDLAGRSNP
-509 VTRGL
+509 ITRGL
-514 ADFFNA
+514 AAFFNT
-520 IGFVVALTVR
+520 IGVGVALTVKT
-530 IVFGGVST
+530 VVGGVAM

-574 LVVLVALVLLAGSVQ
+574 LVVLVAIVLLAGSVQ
-589 LIGSL
+589 LVGSL

-627 VIDKRV
+627 VIDERV
-633 REFADEFGVQSVYI
+633 RAFADEFGVQSVYT

-682 ELVMSRIRDLIDT
+682 EFVMSWIRDLIDG
-695 ENASFT
+695 ENASFA
-701 GPATP
+701 GQAPP
-706 ADGVAPVGGGQA
+706 VAGAAAVPVGAGAVDAGSA
-718 LSVAGRPAAGGGQ
+718 LG
-731 ASSAAGPAPA
+731 
-741 AGGARPAL
+741 
-749 TDDSLKYR
+749 DDSLKYR

-778 LALLELLADQVASR
+778 LALLEVLADQVASR
-792 MRQVEGLVDVKSST
+792 MREVEGLVDVKSST

-838 KVQGDIVTDIVR
+838 KVQGDIATDIVR

-891 EVIETEGPA
+891 DVIETEGPA

-942 DVLVGG
+942 DYSVGG

-1049 LREACM
+1049 VREACL

-1110 LYMLLDR
+1110 LYLLLDL
-1117 HKHEADPEAVAPSA
+1117 HKHEAVAEAA

>member
-77 VNRVVSS
+77 VNRVISS

-143 AGGSDLIALRLLA
+143 GGGSNLIALRLLA

-180 EEIQVEIDERR
+180 EEIQVDIDERR

-241 IVIDRSRGAIVRLE
+241 IVIDRSQGAIVRLE

-264 REREVITRIDGRE
+264 REREVITRIDGSE

-304 LEEDLRQVDP
+304 LERDLREIDP
-314 QLELTVLTDQ
+314 QLELSLLADQ
-324 SRYIRDSVSAVIET
+324 SRYIRDSVSAVIQT

-408 EAIQRRRDQGVG
+408 EAIQRRRDQGLGV
-420 IVEAARGGASEVGR
+420 VEAARAGASEVGR

-484 MLASRKFFATG
+484 MLASRKFFASG
-495 DRVEKVDFAGRSNP
+495 EAVETAPSVGRSNP
-509 VTRGL
+509 VTRAVSAVLG
-514 ADFFNA
+514 A
-520 IGFVVALTVR
+520 IGVGVALTVKHA
-530 IVFGGVST
+530 FGAVAS
-538 VMSWLLRPVL
+538 VMSFVLRPLL

-560 VYARILR
+560 VYARALR

-574 LVVLVALVLLAGSVQ
+574 LVVLVAVALLAGSVQ
-589 LIGSL
+589 LVGSL

-627 VIDKRV
+627 TVDAFV
-633 REFADEFGVQSVYI
+633 GGLPGVQSVYS

-682 ELVMSRIRDLIDT
+682 EFVMSQIRELIDA
-695 ENASFT
+695 ENASFA
-701 GPATP
+701 GQAPPVAGAASVPATLP
-706 ADGVAPVGGGQA
+706 G
-718 LSVAGRPAAGGGQ
+718 AGAAG
-731 ASSAAGPAPA
+731 SAAG
-741 AGGARPAL
+741 
-749 TDDSLKYR
+749 DDSLKYR

-769 VEVQIRGHN
+769 VEVEIRGHN
-778 LALLELLADQVASR
+778 LALLEVLADQVASR
-792 MRQVEGLVDVKSST
+792 MRGVEGLVDVKSST

-812 LQIVFDRERLSALN
+812 LQIVFDRERLSTLN

-838 KVQGDIVTDIVR
+838 KVQGDIATDIVR
-850 EDRNIEVRM
+850 EDRNIEVRI
-859 RTDEGYRDSVRDLRN
+859 RTDEDYRDSVRDLRN

-911 LIEAN
+911 VIEAN
-916 IVGRDL
+916 ILGRDL
-922 GSVSDDIQ
+922 GSVSDDTQ
-930 SILDSTRFPVGF
+930 AILDSTRFPVGF
-942 DVLVGG
+942 DYSVGG

-1005 TRTPVSIVVLI
+1005 TSTPVSIVVLI

-1041 AGKAKIDA
+1041 SGRAKFDA
-1049 LREACM
+1049 VFEACM

-1110 LYMLLDR
+1110 LYLLLDR
-1117 HKHEADPEAVAPSA
+1117 QKHQPNPEAAA
-1131 G
+1131 

>member
-46 TVQTEYEGA
+46 TVQTQYEGA

-77 VNRVVSS
+77 VNRVISS

-241 IVIDRSRGAIVRLE
+241 IVIDRSQGAIVRLE

-304 LEEDLRQVDP
+304 LEEDLRQIDP

-420 IVEAARGGASEVGR
+420 VVEAARGGASEVGR

-484 MLASRKFFATG
+484 MLASRKFFAG
-495 DRVEKVDFAGRSNP
+495 AEKIETVDLAGRSNP
-509 VTRGL
+509 ITRGL
-514 ADFFNA
+514 AAFFNA
-520 IGFVVALTVR
+520 IGVGIALAVKT
-530 IVFGGVST
+530 VFGGVAM

-574 LVVLVALVLLAGSVQ
+574 LVVLVAIVLLAGSVQ
-589 LIGSL
+589 LVGSL

-627 VIDKRV
+627 VIDERV
-633 REFADEFGVQSVYI
+633 REFADEFGVQSVYT

-682 ELVMSRIRDLIDT
+682 ELVMSWIRDLIDG
-695 ENASFT
+695 ENASFA
-701 GPATP
+701 GQAPP
-706 ADGVAPVGGGQA
+706 VAGAAAVPVGAGAVDAGSA
-718 LSVAGRPAAGGGQ
+718 LG
-731 ASSAAGPAPA
+731 
-741 AGGARPAL
+741 
-749 TDDSLKYR
+749 DDSLKYR

-778 LALLELLADQVASR
+778 LALLEVLADQVASR
-792 MRQVEGLVDVKSST
+792 MREVEGLVDVKSST

-838 KVQGDIVTDIVR
+838 KVQGDIATDIVR

-930 SILDSTRFPVGF
+930 AILDSTRFPVGF
-942 DVLVGG
+942 DYSVGG

-1049 LREACM
+1049 LREACL

-1110 LYMLLDR
+1110 LYLLLDR
-1117 HKHEADPEAVAPSA
+1117 HKHEADPEAVAEAAS
-1131 G
+1131 

>member
-1 MKVVSFATRRPVT
+1 MRVVSFATRRPVT

-46 TVQTEYEGA
+46 TVQTGYEGA
-55 APVEMENLIT
+55 APVEMETLIT

-77 VNRVVSS
+77 VNRVISS

-118 PIEAERPVLL
+118 PVAADRPVLL

-143 AGGSDLIALRLLA
+143 GGGSDLIALRLLA

-241 IVIDRSRGAIVRLE
+241 IVIDRSQGAIVRLE

-264 REREVITRIDGRE
+264 REREVITRIDGKE

-291 VTVASAVLDRVEE
+291 VTVASAVLERVEG
-304 LEEDLRQVDP
+304 LVEEIKQIDP
-314 QLELTVLTDQ
+314 QLELSVLTDQ

-408 EAIQRRRDQGVG
+408 EAIQRRRDQGLGV
-420 IVEAARGGASEVGR
+420 VEAARAGASEVGR

-484 MLASRKFFATG
+484 MLASRRFFAAG
-495 DRVEKVDFAGRSNP
+495 AEVEAVESAGRSNP
-509 VTRGL
+509 VTR
-514 ADFFNA
+514 A
-520 IGFVVALTVR
+520 ISGVFSALGVGIALVVKH
-530 IVFGGVST
+530 VFRAVAA
-538 VMSWLLRPVL
+538 VMSVLLRPVL
-548 AGFDALLRGITA
+548 AAFDALLQGITA
-560 VYARILR
+560 VYARVLR
-567 GALRHPA
+567 GALRHPV
-574 LVVLVALVLLAGSVQ
+574 LVVLVAVVLLAGSVQ
-589 LIGSL
+589 LVGSL

-627 VIDKRV
+627 LIDEWV
-633 REFADEFGVQSVYI
+633 RDFREELGVQSVYT

-663 ENIGQVNVRMEPP
+663 ENIGQVNVRMEAP

-682 ELVMSRIRDLIDT
+682 EFVMSRIRTLIDA
-695 ENASFT
+695 ENASF
-701 GPATP
+701 A
-706 ADGVAPVGGGQA
+706 GQA
-718 LSVAGRPAAGGGQ
+718 PPVAGAASAPAGAAG
-731 ASSAAGPAPA
+731 AGSLL
-741 AGGARPAL
+741 G
-749 TDDSLKYR
+749 DDSLKYR

-778 LALLELLADQVASR
+778 LALLEVLADQVAAR
-792 MRQVEGLVDVKSST
+792 MREVDGLVDVKSST

-812 LQIVFDRERLSALN
+812 LQIIFDRERLSTLN
-826 YTVAQLGAVIRS
+826 YTVAELGAVIRS
-838 KVQGDIVTDIVR
+838 KVQGDIATDIVR

-859 RTDEGYRDSVRDLRN
+859 RADEGYRDSVRDLRN

-882 TPLPLSAVA
+882 VPLPLSAVA

-930 SILDSTRFPVGF
+930 AILDSTRFPVGF
-942 DVLVGG
+942 DYSVGG

-994 SVIGAIGILYL
+994 SIIGAIGILYL

-1041 AGKAKIDA
+1041 AGKAKVDA
-1049 LREACM
+1049 LREACL

-1110 LYMLLDR
+1110 LYLLLDF
-1117 HKHEADPEAVAPSA
+1117 HKRDADPEAVAEA
-1131 G
+1131 AT

>member
-1 MKVVSFATRRPVT
+1 MRIVSFATRRPVT

-84 SRADIS
+84 SRADVS

-143 AGGSDLIALRLLA
+143 GGGSDLIALRLLA

-241 IVIDRSRGAIVRLE
+241 IVIDRSQGAIVRLE
-255 DIARVYQGA
+255 DVARVYQGA

-277 AVEIAVYK
+277 AVEISVYK

-291 VTVASAVLDRVEE
+291 VTVASSVLDRVED
-304 LEEDLRQVDP
+304 LEGDLAAIDP
-314 QLELTVLTDQ
+314 QLELSVLTDQ
-324 SRYIRDSVSAVIET
+324 SRYIRDSVSAVVET

-368 VSVVATFFLMYVA
+368 VSVVATFFLMYVF

-408 EAIQRRRDQGVG
+408 EAIQRRRDQGLSV
-420 IVEAARGGASEVGR
+420 VEAARAGASEVGR

-484 MLASRKFFATG
+484 MLASRRFFAPG
-495 DRVEKVDFAGRSNP
+495 AKVEAVESAGRSNP
-509 VTRGL
+509 VTR
-514 ADFFNA
+514 AISEFFDLVGVGIA
-520 IGFVVALTVR
+520 LVVKHAFR
-530 IVFGGVST
+530 GVAA
-538 VMSWLLRPVL
+538 VMSVLLRPVL
-548 AGFDALLRGITA
+548 AGFDALLQGITA
-560 VYARILR
+560 VYARVLR
-567 GALRHPA
+567 GALRHPV
-574 LVVLVALVLLAGSVQ
+574 LVVLVAVVLLAGSVR
-589 LIGSL
+589 LVGSL

-620 VTDRRLA
+620 VTDRRLRT
-627 VIDKRV
+627 VDRFV
-633 REFADEFGVQSVYI
+633 REELDGVQSVYT

-682 ELVMSRIRDLIDT
+682 ELAMSRIRDLIDAA
-695 ENASFT
+695 NASF
-701 GPATP
+701 
-706 ADGVAPVGGGQA
+706 GGGA
-718 LSVAGRPAAGGGQ
+718 PPV
-731 ASSAAGPAPA
+731 AGPAPVPAGSGA
-741 AGGARPAL
+741 AAA
-749 TDDSLKYR
+749 DDALKYR

-778 LALLELLADQVASR
+778 LALLEVLADQVAAR
-792 MRQVEGLVDVKSST
+792 MRGVEGLVDVKSST

-812 LQIVFDRERLSALN
+812 LQIVFDRERLSTLN
-826 YTVAQLGAVIRS
+826 YTVAELGAVIRS
-838 KVQGDIVTDIVR
+838 KVQGDIATDIVR
-850 EDRNIEVRM
+850 EDRNIEVRL

-874 LNIRQSGA
+874 LNVRQSGA
-882 TPLPLSAVA
+882 VPLPLSAVA
-891 EVIETEGPA
+891 EVVETEGPA

-905 DGGRVA
+905 DGARVA

-930 SILDSTRFPVGF
+930 AILDSTRFPVGF
-942 DVLVGG
+942 DYTVGG

-994 SVIGAIGILYL
+994 SIVGAIGILYL

-1049 LREACM
+1049 VREACL

-1110 LYMLLDR
+1110 LYLLLDLHR
-1117 HKHEADPEAVAPSA
+1117 HEVDPEAAAEAAGAP

>member
-1 MKVVSFATRRPVT
+1 MRVVSFATRRPVT

-46 TVQTEYEGA
+46 TVQTGYEGA
-55 APVEMENLIT
+55 APVEMETLIT

-77 VNRVVSS
+77 VNRVISS

-118 PIEAERPVLL
+118 PIAADRPVLL

-143 AGGSDLIALRLLA
+143 GGGSDLIALRLLA

-241 IVIDRSRGAIVRLE
+241 IVIDRSQGAIVRLE

-291 VTVASAVLDRVEE
+291 VTVASAVLDRVDGLVEE
-304 LEEDLRQVDP
+304 IRQIDP

-408 EAIQRRRDQGVG
+408 EAIQRRRDQGLGV
-420 IVEAARGGASEVGR
+420 VEAARAGASEVGR

-484 MLASRKFFATG
+484 MLASRRFLAA
-495 DRVEKVDFAGRSNP
+495 DAEVESVKHVGRSNP
-509 VTRGL
+509 VTRVL
-514 ADFFNA
+514 SAFFSA
-520 IGFVVALTVR
+520 IGVGIALAVKHVVRAVA
-530 IVFGGVST
+530 T
-538 VMSWLLRPVL
+538 VMSLLLRPVL
-548 AGFDALLRGITA
+548 VGFDAVLRGITA

-574 LVVLVALVLLAGSVQ
+574 LVVLAAVVLLAGSVQ

-594 GSELVPEL
+594 GTELVPEL

-620 VTDRRLA
+620 VTDRRLKN
-627 VIDKRV
+627 IDKWV
-633 REFADEFGVQSVYI
+633 RDFREELGVQSVYT

-682 ELVMSRIRDLIDT
+682 ELVMGRIRNLIDA
-695 ENASFT
+695 ENASF
-701 GPATP
+701 GGGMPPIAGAASVRAGAA
-706 ADGVAPVGGGQA
+706 ADGGA
-718 LSVAGRPAAGGGQ
+718 LLG
-731 ASSAAGPAPA
+731 
-741 AGGARPAL
+741 
-749 TDDSLKYR
+749 DDSLKYR

-778 LALLELLADQVASR
+778 LALLEVLADQVAAR
-792 MRQVEGLVDVKSST
+792 MREVEGLVDVKSST

-812 LQIVFDRERLSALN
+812 LQIIFDRERLSTLN
-826 YTVAQLGAVIRS
+826 YTVAELGAVIRS
-838 KVQGDIVTDIVR
+838 KVQGDIATDIVR

-859 RTDEGYRDSVRDLRN
+859 RADEGYRDSVRDLRN
-874 LNIRQSGA
+874 LNIRQNGA

-911 LIEAN
+911 LIEGN

-930 SILDSTRFPVGF
+930 AILDSTRFPVGF
-942 DVLVGG
+942 DYSVGG

-994 SVIGAIGILYL
+994 SIIGAVGILYL

-1041 AGKAKIDA
+1041 AGKAKVEA
-1049 LREACM
+1049 LREACL

-1110 LYMLLDR
+1110 LYLLLDF
-1117 HKHEADPEAVAPSA
+1117 HKRDAIDPEAAA
-1131 G
+1131 EAAAT

>member
-1 MKVVSFATRRPVT
+1 MRVVSFATRRPVT
-14 VFIFALAAVVFGG
+14 VFIFALAAVVFGV
-27 VAFRDLA
+27 VAFRELA

-55 APVEMENLIT
+55 APAEMETLIT

-77 VNRVVSS
+77 VNRVISS
-84 SRADIS
+84 SRADTS

-118 PIEAERPVLL
+118 PTEAERPVLL

-137 LRMGLA
+137 LRMGLT
-143 AGGSDLIALRLLA
+143 GGGGDLIALRLLA
-156 EEDLKRKLERL
+156 EEDLKRKIERL

-200 QVMNRL
+200 QVTNRL

-220 GQTDYL
+220 GQTEYM
-226 VRTINELLRP
+226 VRTINELQRP
-236 EEMRE
+236 EQMRE
-241 IVIDRSRGAIVRLE
+241 IVIDRSQGAIVRLE
-255 DIARVYQGA
+255 DIALVYQGA

-277 AVEIAVYK
+277 SVEIAVYK

-291 VTVASAVLDRVEE
+291 VTVAAAVLETVDD
-304 LEEDLRQVDP
+304 LERGLKEIDP
-314 QLELTVLTDQ
+314 QLELSVLADQ
-324 SRYIRDSVSAVIET
+324 SRYIRESVSAVIET

-368 VSVVATFFLMYVA
+368 VSVVATFFLMYVS

-420 IVEAARGGASEVGR
+420 VVEAARDGASEVGR
-434 AVIAST
+434 AVVAST

-484 MLASRKFFATG
+484 MLASRKFFSDSGELET
-495 DRVEKVDFAGRSNP
+495 VESVGRSN
-509 VTRGL
+509 VVVRGL
-514 ADFFNA
+514 SAFFDA
-520 IGFVVALTVR
+520 VGLGVAVGVRYGFR
-530 IVFGGVST
+530 GVST
-538 VMSWLLRPVL
+538 VLSWLLRPVFG
-548 AGFDALLRGITA
+548 GFDGLLRAVTA
-560 VYARILR
+560 VYAGILDR
-567 GALRHPA
+567 ALRYPA
-574 LVVLVALVLLAGSVQ
+574 VVVLVAVALLAGSIPLV
-589 LIGSL
+589 GNL

-620 VTDRRLA
+620 VTDRRLGK
-627 VIDKRV
+627 V
-633 REFADEFGVQSVYI
+633 DEFVRGIPGVESVYT

-654 QGGAAGERR
+654 QGGAAGEKR

-676 IDAERE
+676 IDPERE
-682 ELVMSRIRDLIDT
+682 EAVMSRIRDLIET
-695 ENASFT
+695 QNASFASGT
-701 GPATP
+701 
-706 ADGVAPVGGGQA
+706 APV
-718 LSVAGRPAAGGGQ
+718 AG
-731 ASSAAGPAPA
+731 AGPPTA
-741 AGGARPAL
+741 
-749 TDDSLKYR
+749 DSSLKYR

-778 LALLELLADQVASR
+778 LALLEILADQVVSR
-792 MRQVEGLVDVKSST
+792 MREVEGLVDVKSST

-812 LQIVFDRERLSALN
+812 LQIVFDRERLAALN
-826 YTVAQLGAVIRS
+826 YTVAQLGGVIRS
-838 KVQGDIVTDIVR
+838 KVQGDIATDIVR
-850 EDRNIEVRM
+850 EDRNIEVRL
-859 RTDEGYRDSVRDLRN
+859 RTAESFRDSVRDLRN
-874 LNIRQSGA
+874 LNIRQSGT

-930 SILDSTRFPVGF
+930 QILDSTRFPVGF
-942 DVLVGG
+942 DYWVGG

-1032 IDYTNRLRR
+1032 VDYTNRLRR
-1041 AGKAKIDA
+1041 EGRAKVEA
-1049 LREACM
+1049 LREACL
-1055 VRLRPILMTTST
+1055 VRLRPILMTSST

-1105 IVIPA
+1105 LVIPS
-1110 LYMLLDR
+1110 LYTLLDR
-1117 HKHEADPEAVAPSA
+1117 RA
-1131 G
+1131 

>member
-1 MKVVSFATRRPVT
+1 M
-14 VFIFALAAVVFGG
+14 FIFALAAVVFGG

-55 APVEMENLIT
+55 APVEMETLIT

-118 PIEAERPVLL
+118 PIAADRPVLL

-143 AGGSDLIALRLLA
+143 GGGSDLIALRLLA

-200 QVMNRL
+200 QVMTRL

-236 EEMRE
+236 EEIRE
-241 IVIDRSRGAIVRLE
+241 IVIDRAQGAIVRLE

-264 REREVITRIDGRE
+264 REREVITRIDGKE

-291 VTVASAVLDRVEE
+291 VTVASAVLERVED
-304 LEEDLRQVDP
+304 LEEEIRQIDP

-408 EAIQRRRDQGVG
+408 EAIQRRRDQGLSV
-420 IVEAARGGASEVGR
+420 VEAARAGASEVGR

-484 MLASRKFFATG
+484 MLASRKFFAAG
-495 DRVEKVDFAGRSNP
+495 EPVEKVRSVGRSNP
-509 VTRGL
+509 VTRAL
-514 ADFFNA
+514 SAFFDA
-520 IGFVVALTVR
+520 IGVGVALVVKH
-530 IVFGGVST
+530 VFRGVST
-538 VMSWLLRPVL
+538 VMSFLLRPIL
-548 AGFDALLRGITA
+548 AAFDALLRGITA
-560 VYARILR
+560 VYARVLR

-574 LVVLVALVLLAGSVQ
+574 LVVLAAIVLLAGSVQ

-620 VTDRRLA
+620 VTDRRLGA
-627 VIDKRV
+627 VERFV
-633 REFADEFGVQSVYI
+633 REQLKDDVQSVYM

-663 ENIGQVNVRMEPP
+663 ENIGQVNVRLNPP
-676 IDAERE
+676 VDVQRE
-682 ELVMSRIRDLIDT
+682 ELVMSRIRNWID
-695 ENASFT
+695 EDNASF
-701 GPATP
+701 A
-706 ADGVAPVGGGQA
+706 GQA
-718 LSVAGRPAAGGGQ
+718 LPVAGASSAPAGGGFEPG
-731 ASSAAGPAPA
+731 SVVG
-741 AGGARPAL
+741 
-749 TDDSLKYR
+749 DDSLRYR

-778 LALLELLADQVASR
+778 LALLERLADQVVSR
-792 MRQVEGLVDVKSST
+792 MREVEGLVDVKSST

-812 LQIVFDRERLSALN
+812 LQIIFDRERLSTLN

-838 KVQGDIVTDIVR
+838 KVQGDIATDIVR
-850 EDRNIEVRM
+850 EDRNIEVRL
-859 RTDEGYRDSVRDLRN
+859 RTDEDYRDSVRDLRN

-911 LIEAN
+911 QIEAN

-922 GSVSDDIQ
+922 GSVSDDIEG
-930 SILDSTRFPVGF
+930 ILESTQFPVGF

-994 SVIGAIGILYL
+994 SIIGAIGILYL

-1041 AGKAKIDA
+1041 GGKSKVEA
-1049 LREACM
+1049 LREACL

-1110 LYMLLDR
+1110 LYLLLDF
-1117 HKHEADPEAVAPSA
+1117 HKHDVDPEAVAEA
-1131 G
+1131 TT

>member
-241 IVIDRSRGAIVRLE
+241 IVIDRSQGAIVRLE

-264 REREVITRIDGRE
+264 REREVITRIDGQE

-304 LEEDLRQVDP
+304 LEENLRQIDP

-420 IVEAARGGASEVGR
+420 VVEAARGGASEVGR

-484 MLASRKFFATG
+484 MLASRKFFAG
-495 DRVEKVDFAGRSNP
+495 GEKIEAVALAGRSNP
-509 VTRGL
+509 ITRGL
-514 ADFFNA
+514 AAFFNT
-520 IGFVVALTVR
+520 IGVGVALTVKT
-530 IVFGGVST
+530 VVGGVAM

-574 LVVLVALVLLAGSVQ
+574 LVVLVAIVLLAGSVQ
-589 LIGSL
+589 LVGSL

-627 VIDKRV
+627 VIDERV
-633 REFADEFGVQSVYI
+633 RAFADEFGVQSVYT

-682 ELVMSRIRDLIDT
+682 EFVMSWIRDLIDG
-695 ENASFT
+695 ENASFA
-701 GPATP
+701 GQAPP
-706 ADGVAPVGGGQA
+706 VAGAAAVPVGAGAVDAGSA
-718 LSVAGRPAAGGGQ
+718 LG
-731 ASSAAGPAPA
+731 
-741 AGGARPAL
+741 
-749 TDDSLKYR
+749 DDSLKYR

-778 LALLELLADQVASR
+778 LALLEVLADQVASR
-792 MRQVEGLVDVKSST
+792 MREVEGLVDVKSST

-838 KVQGDIVTDIVR
+838 KVQGDIATDIVR

-891 EVIETEGPA
+891 DVIETEGPA

-942 DVLVGG
+942 DYSVGG

-1049 LREACM
+1049 IREACL

-1110 LYMLLDR
+1110 LYLLLDL
-1117 HKHEADPEAVAPSA
+1117 HKHEAVAEAA

>member
-241 IVIDRSRGAIVRLE
+241 IVIDRSQGAIVRLE

-264 REREVITRIDGRE
+264 REREVITRIDGQE

-291 VTVASAVLDRVEE
+291 VTVASSVLERVEE
-304 LEEDLRQVDP
+304 LERDLKQFDP

-420 IVEAARGGASEVGR
+420 VVEAARAGASEVGR

-484 MLASRKFFATG
+484 MLASRKFFAG
-495 DRVEKVDFAGRSNP
+495 GEKVETVDLAGRSNP
-509 VTRGL
+509 ITRGL
-514 ADFFNA
+514 AAFFNA
-520 IGFVVALTVR
+520 IGVGIALAVKT
-530 IVFGGVST
+530 VFGGVAI

-574 LVVLVALVLLAGSVQ
+574 LVVLVAIVLLAGSVQ
-589 LIGSL
+589 LVGSL

-627 VIDKRV
+627 VIDERV
-633 REFADEFGVQSVYI
+633 REFADEFGVQSVYT

-682 ELVMSRIRDLIDT
+682 ELVMSWIRDLIDG
-695 ENASFT
+695 ENASFA
-701 GPATP
+701 GQAPP
-706 ADGVAPVGGGQA
+706 VAGAAAVPVGAGAGDAGSA
-718 LSVAGRPAAGGGQ
+718 LG
-731 ASSAAGPAPA
+731 
-741 AGGARPAL
+741 
-749 TDDSLKYR
+749 DDSLKYR

-792 MRQVEGLVDVKSST
+792 MREVEGLVDVKSST

-838 KVQGDIVTDIVR
+838 KVQGDIATDIVR

-930 SILDSTRFPVGF
+930 AILDSTRFPVGF
-942 DVLVGG
+942 DYSVGG

-1049 LREACM
+1049 VREACL

-1110 LYMLLDR
+1110 LYLLLDR
-1117 HKHEADPEAVAPSA
+1117 HKHEADPEAVAEAAS
-1131 G
+1131 

>member
-241 IVIDRSRGAIVRLE
+241 IVIDRSQGAIVRLE

-304 LEEDLRQVDP
+304 LEENLRQIDP

-420 IVEAARGGASEVGR
+420 VVEAARGGASEVGR

-484 MLASRKFFATG
+484 MLASRKFFAG
-495 DRVEKVDFAGRSNP
+495 GEKIEAVALAGRSNP
-509 VTRGL
+509 ITRGL
-514 ADFFNA
+514 AAFFSG
-520 IGFVVALTVR
+520 IGVGVALTVKT
-530 IVFGGVST
+530 VVGGVAM

-574 LVVLVALVLLAGSVQ
+574 LVVLVAIVLLAGSVQ
-589 LIGSL
+589 LVGSL

-627 VIDKRV
+627 VIDERV
-633 REFADEFGVQSVYI
+633 RAFADEFGVQSVYT

-682 ELVMSRIRDLIDT
+682 EFVMSWIRDLIDG
-695 ENASFT
+695 ENASFA
-701 GPATP
+701 GQAPP
-706 ADGVAPVGGGQA
+706 VAGAAAVPVGAGAVDAGSA
-718 LSVAGRPAAGGGQ
+718 LG
-731 ASSAAGPAPA
+731 
-741 AGGARPAL
+741 
-749 TDDSLKYR
+749 DDSLKYR

-778 LALLELLADQVASR
+778 LALLEVLADQVASR
-792 MRQVEGLVDVKSST
+792 MREVEGLVDVKSST

-838 KVQGDIVTDIVR
+838 KVQGDIATDIVR

-891 EVIETEGPA
+891 DVIETEGPA

-942 DVLVGG
+942 DYSVGG

-1049 LREACM
+1049 VREACL

-1110 LYMLLDR
+1110 LYLLLDR
-1117 HKHEADPEAVAPSA
+1117 HKHEADPEAVAEAAS
-1131 G
+1131 